1 MSMVKVIEVLAESE
15 KSWEDAAQNAIKEAG
30 ETLRNIKSLYVKDFQ
45 VAMDN
50 GKTLYRLDA
59 KISFV
64 LDDEERNRKHG
75 GRTAAQ
81 AR

>member
-30 ETLRNIKSLYVKDFQ
+30 TTLRNIKSLYVKDFQ
-45 VAMDN
+45 VAMDG
-50 GKTLYRLDA
+50 GKALYRLDA

-64 LDDEERNRKHG
+64 LDEAERGRKHG
-75 GRTAAQ
+75 RVLTQ
-81 AR
+81 TR